1 MVRAPSS
8 IDVSQNGELVLIDHN
23 GNSMTVPATK
33 LPFKVGGGNPKSPSD
48 FSMTALGNSTNGVLD
63 TPAVI
68 IYLSIDGG
76 KVRIDKV
83 DS

>member
-1 MVRAPSS
+1 M
-8 IDVSQNGELVLIDHN
+8 IDHN

-33 LPFKVGGGNPKSPSD
+33 LPFKVGGGKPESPSD